1 MSAAVKRDYRSDLR
15 TAQALETRRIIV
27 TTASELF
34 RARGYGATTVDA
46 VAEAAG
52 VSRKTVFTAVGGK
65 LELLKTALDWAVTGD
80 DRQLALAD
88 RNDLRELLEQADP
101 KKLITG
107 WVHVLVDIDIRVGPL
122 MRALEIAANG
132 DAEAQDLL
140 DESQR
145 RRLAGARVIVRR
157 LAALGALNPGLNQN
171 QGADIAWLASDP
183 MLHDRLVRTRGWS
196 RGRFE
201 RWLAELLSEQLIG
214 ESVD

>member
-1 MSAAVKRDYRSDLR
+1 MPAAVKRDYRSDLR
-15 TAQALETRRIIV
+15 TAQALETRRVIV

-34 RARGYGATTVDA
+34 AARGYGATTVDA

-145 RRLAGARVIVRR
+145 RRLVGARAIVRR

-171 QGADIAWLASDP
+171 QGADIAWLVADP

-214 ESVD
+214 ESAD